1 MIDKLNGF
9 IEAADGALSAWQVG
23 DRLAGTAEL
32 LGFTATLIVDPA
44 NVRPKLTTAISFSK
58 HLDEL
63 KSYERKEPFVE
74 HPLTQ
79 YAAVADT
86 PFDLANVC
94 ATLGYSE
101 RDIRQRLATPVREMH
116 IVAFPVHR
124 GGKFVFYVACAGDK
138 PDDTPAARALL
149 HACAHAA
156 YDLTVALAPLN
167 ELSRREADC
176 LHWVA
181 QGKSYNAVGRILGLA
196 ERTVRAALAS
206 AKRKLHARNKAELI
220 AKAMGRSL

>member
-1 MIDKLNGF
+1 MIDELNGF
-9 IEAADGALSAWQVG
+9 IEAAEGALSAWQIG
-23 DRLAGTAEL
+23 DQLAGTAQR

-44 NVRPKLTTAISFSK
+44 KARPKLKTAVSFSK

-63 KSYERKEPFVE
+63 KSYQRKESFAD

-86 PFDLANVC
+86 PFDIATMC
-94 ATLGYSE
+94 AILGYRE
-101 RDIRQRLATPVREMH
+101 RDIRQRLVTPVREMH
-116 IVAFPVHR
+116 VVALPVHR
-124 GGKFVFYVACAGDK
+124 DGKFVLYAACAGDK

-156 YDLTVALAPLN
+156 YDLTVALAPLD

-176 LHWVA
+176 LHWMA
-181 QGKSYNAVGRILGLA
+181 QGKSYKAVGRILGLA
-196 ERTVRAALAS
+196 ERTVRAAVAS
-206 AKRKLHARNKAELI
+206 AKHKLHARNKAEVI
-220 AKAMGRSL
+220 AKAMGHGL